1 MRYNRSGPCSY
12 HVSINNVR
20 QSFVCTSVS
29 LSSGE
34 LQVHYKLMM
43 SYDLMS
49 LPVTLLFVATGQSLF
64 PEGQIESQQNLAIKF
79 QNSSP
84 YYSFTC

>member
-1 MRYNRSGPCSY
+1 
-12 HVSINNVR
+12 
-20 QSFVCTSVS
+20 
-29 LSSGE
+29 
-34 LQVHYKLMM
+34 M

-49 LPVTLLFVATGQSLF
+49 LPLTLLFVATGQSLF

-84 YYSFTC
+84 YYSLLVDPKQDHFLMVLSLNSYEDYQFSVRGRKCDGSCNTRSVK